1 MAVTLSDA
9 HYVINSYGT
18 FDSVHDELQNAIDR
32 ADFISQPARTFRG
45 RGCLRSS
52 GNQGCTS
59 SLTSKTVPV

>member
-32 ADFISQPARTFRG
+32 ADFISQPG
-45 RGCLRSS
+45 HS
-52 GNQGCTS
+52 GEEVAYV
-59 SLTSKTVPV
+59 VPAIKVVQAV